1 MLDFELLRTFVT
13 VAECGGF
20 HRAAE
25 RLNLTQSTVS
35 QQIKRLEL
43 ETKCPLFR
51 RTTRS
56 VALTD
61 DGEML
66 LGDARRLLQLEEGAR
81 HRLGA
86 PRLSGTVRLGVVEEV
101 AGGSLP
107 TALGRFTALHRGV
120 KLEVQIGVSAELI
133 EKLNA
138 GRLDVVFAKRP
149 LGTAKGRLVWRE
161 PLVWAAADTFDLIPG
176 AAVPLALY
184 RERSVSR
191 EAALAALQDGEL
203 TWEIV
208 YTSPSLT
215 GCARRRLRAWPLRR
229 FLRARSSQ
237 ACAFSM
243 PRKGCRVYPI
253 SSLLSTKRP
262 GRIRPQWRS
271 PQFCWRSPEVHRAR
285 RFEMAKNSNPPKVGY
300 GSARDFG

>member
-1 MLDFELLRTFVT
+1 MMEFELLRSFVA

-43 ETKCPLFR
+43 ETKRPLFR
-51 RTTRS
+51 RTTRR

-66 LGDARRLLQLEEGAR
+66 LGDARRLLQLEEAAR
-81 HRLGA
+81 QRLGA

-107 TALGRFTALHRGV
+107 AALGRFAVLHPGV
-120 KLEVQIGVSAELI
+120 KLEVQTSVSAELI
-133 EKLNA
+133 EQLNA

-149 LGTAKGRLVWRE
+149 RGTSRGRLVWRE
-161 PLVWAAADTFDLIPG
+161 PLVWAAADTFELIPG
-176 AAVPLALY
+176 AALPLALY

-208 YTSPSLT
+208 YTSLSLT
-215 GCARRRLRAWPLRR
+215 GVRAAALAGLAIAPLPASAVIAGLRILDAEAGLPRLPDLEFAIYEK
-229 FLRARSSQ
+229 
-237 ACAFSM
+237 
-243 PRKGCRVYPI
+243 PRPDKAAAALAAA
-253 SSLLSTKRP
+253 LLALGQGPSRP
-262 GRIRPQWRS
+262 TI
-271 PQFCWRSPEVHRAR
+271 
-285 RFEMAKNSNPPKVGY
+285 
-300 GSARDFG
+300 

>member
-1 MLDFELLRTFVT
+1 MLRSFVA

-25 RLNLTQSTVS
+25 QLNLTQSTVS

-43 ETKCPLFR
+43 ETKRSLFR

-56 VALTD
+56 VVLTD

-66 LGDARRLLQLEEGAR
+66 LGDARRLLQLEEAAR
-81 HRLGA
+81 QRLAA

-107 TALGRFTALHRGV
+107 SALGRFASLHPGV
-120 KLEVQIGVSAELI
+120 KLEVQIAVSAELL
-133 EKLNA
+133 EELDA

-149 LGTAKGRLVWRE
+149 LGTSKGRLVWRE

-176 AAVPLALY
+176 AALPLALY

-215 GCARRRLRAWPLRR
+215 GVRAAALAGLAITPLPASAVIAGLRILDAGEGLPHLPDLE
-229 FLRARSSQ
+229 FAIYEKARSDNAAAALAAALQ
-237 ACAFSM
+237 ALVQGPS
-243 PRKGCRVYPI
+243 
-253 SSLLSTKRP
+253 RP
-262 GRIRPQWRS
+262 T
-271 PQFCWRSPEVHRAR
+271 
-285 RFEMAKNSNPPKVGY
+285 M
-300 GSARDFG
+300 

>member
-1 MLDFELLRTFVT
+1 MLDLELLRAFVA

-25 RLNLTQSTVS
+25 QLNLTQSTIS

-43 ETKCPLFR
+43 ETKRPLFR

-66 LGDARRLLQLEEGAR
+66 LGDARRLLQLEEAAR
-81 HRLGA
+81 HRLSA
-86 PRLSGTVRLGVVEEV
+86 PRLSGMVRLGVVEEV

-107 TALGRFTALHRGV
+107 SALGRFASLHPGV

-133 EKLNA
+133 EQLNA

-149 LGTAKGRLVWRE
+149 LGSSRGRLVWRE
-161 PLVWAAADTFDLIPG
+161 PLVWAAADTFNLVPG
-176 AAVPLALY
+176 AALPLALY
-184 RERSVSR
+184 REHSVSR
-191 EAALAALQDGEL
+191 DAALTALRASEL
-203 TWEIV
+203 VWQIV

-215 GCARRRLRAWPLRR
+215 GVRAAALAGLAITPLPASAIVAGLRVLGLEHGLPRLPDLEFAIYEKTRPDKAPVAL
-229 FLRARSSQ
+229 A
-237 ACAFSM
+237 AA
-243 PRKGCRVYPI
+243 
-253 SSLLSTKRP
+253 LLALAQGPSRP
-262 GRIRPQWRS
+262 TI
-271 PQFCWRSPEVHRAR
+271 
-285 RFEMAKNSNPPKVGY
+285 
-300 GSARDFG
+300 

>member
-1 MLDFELLRTFVT
+1 MLNFELLRAFVS
-13 VAECGGF
+13 VSDVGVS
-20 HRAAE
+20 HHAAE

-43 ETKCPLFR
+43 ETKRPLFR

-66 LGDARRLLQLEEGAR
+66 LGDARRLLQLEEAAR
-81 HRLGA
+81 HRLAA
-86 PRLSGTVRLGVVEEV
+86 PRLSGSVRLGVVEEV

-107 TALGRFTALHRGV
+107 PALGRFATLHPGV

-133 EKLNA
+133 EQLNA

-149 LGTAKGRLVWRE
+149 LGTSKGRLVWRE
-161 PLVWAAADTFDLIPG
+161 PLVWAAADTCNLVPD
-176 AAVPLALY
+176 AALPLALY

-191 EAALAALQDGEL
+191 EAALAALNDNEL

-215 GCARRRLRAWPLRR
+215 GVRAAALAGLAITPLPASALIAGLRILGVEEGLPRLPGLEVA
-229 FLRARSSQ
+229 
-237 ACAFSM
+237 
-243 PRKGCRVYPI
+243 VYVEA
-253 SSLLSTKRP
+253 RP
-262 GRIRPQWRS
+262 GEGATALAAVLLTLAQGPSRP
-271 PQFCWRSPEVHRAR
+271 AI
-285 RFEMAKNSNPPKVGY
+285 
-300 GSARDFG
+300 

>member
-1 MLDFELLRTFVT
+1 MLNFELLRAFVA
-13 VAECGGF
+13 VADCGGF

-43 ETKCPLFR
+43 ETKRPLFR

-66 LGDARRLLQLEEGAR
+66 LGDARRLLQLEEAAR
-81 HRLGA
+81 HRLAA
-86 PRLSGTVRLGVVEEV
+86 PRLSGMVRLGVVEEV

-107 TALGRFTALHRGV
+107 SALGGV

-133 EKLNA
+133 EQLNA

-149 LGTAKGRLVWRE
+149 LGTSKGRLVWRE
-161 PLVWAAADTFDLIPG
+161 PLVWAAADTFDLVPG
-176 AAVPLALY
+176 AALPLALY

-191 EAALAALQDGEL
+191 EAALAALNDKEL

-215 GCARRRLRAWPLRR
+215 GVRAAALAGLAITPLPASALIAGLRILGVEEGLPRLPDLEFAIYEKARPDKAAAALAAVLLTLAQGPSRA
-229 FLRARSSQ
+229 A
-237 ACAFSM
+237 
-243 PRKGCRVYPI
+243 I
-253 SSLLSTKRP
+253 
-262 GRIRPQWRS
+262 
-271 PQFCWRSPEVHRAR
+271 
-285 RFEMAKNSNPPKVGY
+285 
-300 GSARDFG
+300 